1 MTCNYEVEI
10 VPHRCDVDVFT
21 GTKKFSIRQKENFLY
36 DLTFAPVAEEKYQV
50 KN

>member
-10 VPHRCDVDVFT
+10 VPINKSVEVFNGPKT
-21 GTKKFSIRQKENFLY
+21 FTIRQKENFLY

-50 KN
+50 N